1 MSLALTQRDFE
12 RLLLVLLAM
21 TSFVNVW
28 GAGMGDVA

>member
-12 RLLLVLLAM
+12 RLLLVLPAM
-21 TSFVNVW
+21 TSFVSVW